1 MVEAYL
7 PPSYHQHLHLPLP
20 AQNDIPSSPQENLLN
35 LLLLHLLILLLKPFL
50 FLHLLLLLLLPIS
63 FPLHL
68 AILACSAFS
77 WLALIIQSPVLPCKQ
92 PSLLPT
98 PAFPPSTPSLPSFH
112 PQPSLLPTQPSLLPT
127 LVLGALATPC
137 CCCLAPSCSC
147 PCSCH
152 LAEG

>member
-92 PSLLPT
+92 PSLLPP
-98 PAFPPSTPSLPSFH
+98 PAFPPSTLSLPYFQPSLPS
-112 PQPSLLPTQPSLLPT
+112 SLPWSWEPWPPP
-127 LVLGALATPC
+127 AAAAWPPPAPAPAPATWQKVSEDNP
-137 CCCLAPSCSC
+137 P
-147 PCSCH
+147 
-152 LAEG
+152 